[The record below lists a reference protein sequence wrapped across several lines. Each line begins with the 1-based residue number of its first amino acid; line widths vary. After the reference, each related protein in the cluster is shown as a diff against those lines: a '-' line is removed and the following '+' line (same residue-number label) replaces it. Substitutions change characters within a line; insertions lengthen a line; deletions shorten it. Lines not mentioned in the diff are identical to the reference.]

1 MTHHRCAV
9 ANCGRAEAL
18 PRPGRVRPRIH
29 ASTGGP
35 HQGETATERHDRPP
49 ELVASHRSRL
59 PRNLEGLRVLVVDDD
74 QDTVDF
80 FAVALEAC
88 GAEVTTATSAPTA
101 LRLADDVTPHVILSD
116 IAMPDG
122 DGYWLVSEIRRLPD
136 ETRRR
141 IPIVAATAFGH
152 EHSRSRA
159 LAAGFNEHLQKPVD
173 PYVLCQ
179 TVAKVAGR

>member
-1 MTHHRCAV
+1 MTHHRRAV
-9 ANCGRAEAL
+9 ATSGRAEAL
-18 PRPGRVRPRIH
+18 ATSRP
-29 ASTGGP
+29 
-35 HQGETATERHDRPP
+35 
-49 ELVASHRSRL
+49 SRL
-59 PRNLEGLRVLVVDDD
+59 PRNLEGLKVLVVDDD

-80 FAVALEAC
+80 FAVALSAC
-88 GAEVTTATSAPTA
+88 GAVVTTATSARIA
-101 LRLADDVTPHVILSD
+101 LRLANDVTPDVILSD
-116 IAMPDG
+116 IAMPDR

-173 PYVLCQ
+173 PEVRCQ
-179 TVAKVAGR
+179 TVAKAAGR